1 MDDNNTVQQA
11 VRDLAMIK
19 RAIER
24 VEDQEQ
30 PAQAVLSAIN
40 AKLVVHAISLF
51 FAVGFVVVE
60 LIFDHS
66 LTRSMLVLSH
76 FWEEGVIGIAQVGAT
91 LVVFVMC
98 LYFIVWRSSRH
109 SRQEF
114 SQYVAKNFRYLR
126 SLSLVADLL
135 VKFIVFSLVMLAPR
149 PEWIAPL
156 LSIFVADYLIQGR
169 FFHFPVKVSLG
180 LGLLCIG
187 VAALLYF
194 YPSALLLWPLL
205 LFAMTCTLSMI
216 MLIQARKEVA

>member
-1 MDDNNTVQQA
+1 MDSNSTVQQA

-24 VEDQEQ
+24 VEGEEQ
-30 PAQAVLSAIN
+30 PVQARRSAIQ
-40 AKLVVHAISLF
+40 AKLFVHYISLF
-51 FAVGFVVVE
+51 FALVLVAVE
-60 LIFDHS
+60 LFFDHN
-66 LTRSMLVLSH
+66 LTRSMLVLSR

-109 SRQEF
+109 SGQGF
-114 SQYVAKNFRYLR
+114 AQYVAKNFRYLR

-156 LSIFVADYLIQGR
+156 LSIFIADYLIQGR
-169 FFHFPVKVSLG
+169 FFHFPVKLSLG
-180 LGLLCIG
+180 LGLLCIA
-187 VAALLYF
+187 VAAGLYF
-194 YPSALLLWPLL
+194 YPSALLIWPLSMFVL
-205 LFAMTCTLSMI
+205 IGTLSVI
-216 MLIQARKEVA
+216 MLLRARKEVV